1 MEQQR
6 KQNKMG
12 VMPCGRLLITMSAP
26 IMFSML
32 MQALYNV
39 VDSIFVSGINENA
52 LTAVSLCFPIQILM
66 ISVAVGT
73 GIGIN
78 AVLSRKLGEKKYEE
92 ANAVAMNGLFLS
104 GLSWIVFAVLG
115 ATLTVPFF
123 RMFTDNPEIMKMGID
138 YTYVVTIASIG
149 LFVGICTDRLVQ
161 ATGNTIYVMYT
172 QLTGAIIN
180 IILDP
185 ILIFGL
191 LGFPKMGVTGA
202 AVATVFGQIV
212 AMLLGLYIN
221 KTRNKEIELKFRSFR
236 ANVNIIKEIYIVGAP
251 SIIMQAIMSILTFCM
266 NKILIQFN
274 ETAVSVFG
282 VYFKLQ
288 SFIFMPVFGLTSGM
302 IPIVAYNY
310 GAKNRKRITTTIKY
324 ALIIAVAIMSFGT
337 AIFTLFPETL
347 LSFFNADKKMI
358 EIGVPA
364 LQIIS
369 LCFPLAAIS
378 IMLSSVFQAFGN
390 GMFSLILS
398 VVRQLVFLLPIA
410 YLLSKV
416 SSLSK
421 IWYAFPIAELP
432 AIIISLILFYFIYQ
446 KHIKNMDKKIIEK

>member
-251 SIIMQAIMSILTFCM
+251 SIIMQAIMSILTF
-266 NKILIQFN
+266 LH
-274 ETAVSVFG
+274 E
-282 VYFKLQ
+282 
-288 SFIFMPVFGLTSGM
+288 
-302 IPIVAYNY
+302 
-310 GAKNRKRITTTIKY
+310 
-324 ALIIAVAIMSFGT
+324 
-337 AIFTLFPETL
+337 
-347 LSFFNADKKMI
+347 
-358 EIGVPA
+358 
-364 LQIIS
+364 
-369 LCFPLAAIS
+369 
-378 IMLSSVFQAFGN
+378 
-390 GMFSLILS
+390 
-398 VVRQLVFLLPIA
+398 
-410 YLLSKV
+410 
-416 SSLSK
+416 
-421 IWYAFPIAELP
+421 
-432 AIIISLILFYFIYQ
+432 
-446 KHIKNMDKKIIEK
+446 